1 MPEGYAIPSFEL
13 PPGGDARRPEITD
26 TSHVTPEP
34 APFDPLTFDPTV
46 LTDAELAALLNEL
59 EGEEETASR
68 RRGSLHNRIEF
79 VHAGG
84 GASAEMAEDQL
95 ATMQTNERDLSG
107 RRRALHLRIDLLRAE
122 RSRRLV

>member
-1 MPEGYAIPSFEL
+1 
-13 PPGGDARRPEITD
+13 
-26 TSHVTPEP
+26 VTPEP
-34 APFDPLTFDPTV
+34 APFDPLTFDPAA